1 MTHTWPAGA
10 VTHGDIALALA
21 DNDPSRMLEPTPEQR
36 RVIEAPPVPSLVMAG
51 AGSGKT
57 QTMVQRIVWLVAAQ
71 GVHPT
76 EILGLTFTRKAAGEL
91 RERVQLALA
100 RLRSEGL
107 VGGDEFATPE
117 VSTYNSFANR
127 VFSENALLIGQE
139 PDARIVDEMT
149 AFALMRSVVLASDDE
164 RLSSLDLQLAAI
176 TALALNVARA
186 MRDNQLTA
194 DACDAFVAEFRRVGQ
209 LPGRGKGNTPSK
221 PVTDA
226 VAILEELPIFVALAE
241 RYQLEKRKRGLIEF
255 SDQVTFAA
263 EICAGTPAV
272 AAELRS
278 RHRFVILD
286 EYQDTSVGQTRLLGT
301 IFGDHPV
308 LAVGDPKQSIYGW
321 RGASPGNMRRFHRD
335 FRTRIA
341 PPAEE
346 PTFQLS
352 ISWRNDARILDAA
365 NQVASRLPEAD
376 DPGVTQLGTRPGAA
390 AGTVS
395 LAFPET
401 LDDEA
406 DAVATWMRDRIVGS
420 GSGSGETR
428 PPSGAVLLR
437 AGKLLP
443 LFSAALTRAGVPN
456 RVIGLG
462 GLLSSPEVVDLRCA
476 MRVAHDSTAG
486 NELLRLLVGA
496 KYRFGLADVK
506 VIHDI
511 SRRLAN
517 RDVTMAALADDVRA
531 SRRELATGDD
541 EVPLQEALDFL
552 ATRIR
557 GAARR
562 DEPDTWLTGLSDEAL
577 RRIPRVNDL
586 ISALRRNSGLP
597 ITSFVDATISIM
609 GLDLE
614 VTANPDNI
622 ARVGNLDAFVEA
634 AASFASAEPDADLG
648 AFLDWVEI
656 AAGEDTL
663 APVQEQAEPGVV
675 QLLSIHGSKGLE
687 WDFVAVPRSVEGE
700 MPSSSRDGLG
710 WIRRGAIPYELLL
723 DAHDRP
729 TLSWRDAE
737 SQKELADLMA
747 DLRERIRERNDD
759 EERRLAYVAYTRA
772 RHELLI
778 TGSYWSAIHKAP
790 RKVSVFV
797 SELADAGI
805 IEAPPENTLEDAPT
819 SLAADSVAWPH
830 QPFTEARRRRVD
842 ELSGAVARAQ
852 LDATI
857 PDEVLDRRIEL
868 LLRERADRNTVT
880 NIQLPARFAASKFK
894 DLVTDPAEI
903 AAQLRRP
910 MPQKPFRQTR
920 IGTMFHAW
928 VEAHYAAPNVGG
940 DLLGMAEIF
949 GTEDAALGSLADA
962 SGADFAE
969 LERLQDAFLETPWP
983 HRTPILVEQTIEFRL
998 GDRTVVCKIDAVFEH
1013 DGRIEVVDWKTGR
1026 VPSGES
1032 ARWERQLQLALYTLA
1047 YSEHTG
1053 VAPELI
1059 DAVLVYVREGE
1070 EIRVPEVTGRREL
1083 ERLLT
1088 EAEAALSAANPS
1100 A

>member
-1 MTHTWPAGA
+1 MTHDWPAGA
-10 VTHGDIALALA
+10 VTHGEIALALA

-36 RVIEAPPVPSLVMAG
+36 LVIEAPAVPSLVMAG

-107 VGGDEFATPE
+107 VVGDEFAIPE

-149 AFALMRSVVLASDDE
+149 AFALMRTVVLASDDS
-164 RLSSLDLQLAAI
+164 RLSSLDLQLSAI
-176 TALALNVARA
+176 TNLALNVARA

-194 DACDAFVAEFRRVGQ
+194 DACEAFVAEFRKVRE
-209 LPGRGKGNTPSK
+209 LPGRGKANTPAK
-221 PVTDA
+221 PVQDA
-226 VAILEELPIFVALAE
+226 ATILDELPIFVRLAE
-241 RYQLEKRKRGLIEF
+241 RYQLEKRRRGLIEF

-263 EICAGTPAV
+263 ETCSSTPAV
-272 AAELRS
+272 VSELRA

-286 EYQDTSVGQTRLLGT
+286 EYQDTSVGQTRLLGA

-321 RGASPGNMRRFHRD
+321 RGASPGNMRRFHSD
-335 FRTRIA
+335 FRSSIV
-341 PPAEE
+341 PPSQE

-365 NQVASRLPEAD
+365 NQVASKLPEAGD
-376 DPGVTQLGTRPGAA
+376 AGVTQLGARPGA
-390 AGTVS
+390 GDGSVT

-401 LDDEA
+401 LDEEA
-406 DAVATWMRDRIVGS
+406 DAVATWMRDRILVD
-420 GSGSGETR
+420 GESR

-437 AGKLLP
+437 ARKLLP

-462 GLLSSPEVVDLRCA
+462 GLLSAPEVVDLRCA
-476 MRVAHDSTAG
+476 MRVAQDSMAG
-486 NELLRLLVGA
+486 NELIRLLVGA
-496 KYRFGLADVK
+496 RFQFGLADVAA
-506 VIHDI
+506 IHDV

-531 SRRELATGDD
+531 SKRELATGDD

-552 ATRIR
+552 AERVR
-557 GAARR
+557 LEHRR
-562 DEPDTWLTGLSDEAL
+562 EEPDPWLSALSSEA
-577 RRIPRVNDL
+577 RSRIPRVSEL
-586 ISALRRNSGLP
+586 IAELRRNAGLS
-597 ITSFVDATISIM
+597 ITSFVDATISLM

-614 VTANPDNI
+614 VTANPGNI

-634 AASFASAEPDADLG
+634 AAAYAAAEPDADLG

-656 AAGEDTL
+656 AAGDDSL

-710 WIRRGAIPYELLL
+710 WIRRGMIPYELLL

-729 TLSWRDAE
+729 ELAWRDAE
-737 SQKELADLMA
+737 TQKELADLMI
-747 DLRERIRERNDD
+747 DLKERIRERNDA

-778 TGSYWSAIHKAP
+778 SGSYWSSIHKTA
-790 RKVSVFV
+790 RKVSQFV
-797 SELADAGI
+797 TELANAGVI
-805 IEAPPENTLEDAPT
+805 DAPPENTLDSPPT
-819 SLAADSVAWPH
+819 SLAADSVSWPH
-830 QPFTEARRRRVD
+830 RPFTPERRARVEELANAVGQARR
-842 ELSGAVARAQ
+842 ARTA
-852 LDATI
+852 
-857 PDEVLDRRIEL
+857 PDHALETRIEL
-868 LLRERADRNTVT
+868 LLRERADRSVRRETH
-880 NIQLPARFAASKFK
+880 LPERFAASKFK

-928 VEAHYAAPNVGG
+928 VEAHYAAPSAGG
-940 DLLGMAEIF
+940 DLLGMAELF
-949 GTEDAALGSLADA
+949 GTEDPALSGLADA
-962 SGADFAE
+962 SSADFAE
-969 LERLQDAFLETPWP
+969 LERLKEAFLRTPWP
-983 HRTPILVEQTIEFRL
+983 HRTPVLVEQTIEFRL
-998 GDRTVVCKIDAVFEH
+998 GDRTVVCKIDAVFQH
-1013 DGRIEVVDWKTGR
+1013 DGRVEVVDWKTGR
-1026 VPSGES
+1026 VPSGDS

-1047 YSEHTG
+1047 YAQHTG
-1053 VAPELI
+1053 VPPEQI

-1070 EIRVPEVTGRREL
+1070 EIRVPEVTGHAEL
-1083 ERLLT
+1083 ERLLA
-1088 EAEAALSAANPS
+1088 EAEQALIAASLSS
-1100 A
+1100 

>member
-1 MTHTWPAGA
+1 MKHVWPAGA

-21 DNDPSRMLEPTPEQR
+21 DNDPSRMLEPTAEQR
-36 RVIEAPPVPSLVMAG
+36 LVIEAPPVPSLVMAG

-107 VGGDEFATPE
+107 VGGDEFASPE

-149 AFALMRSVVLASDDE
+149 AFALMRNVVLASDDA
-164 RLSSLDLQLAAI
+164 RLSSLDLQLGGI
-176 TALALNVARA
+176 TNLALNVARA
-186 MRDNQLTA
+186 MRDNQLPA
-194 DACDAFVAEFRRVGQ
+194 AACDAFVAEFRKVSE
-209 LPGRGKGNTPSK
+209 LPGRGKANTPSK
-221 PVTDA
+221 PVVDA
-226 VAILEELPIFVALAE
+226 VATVDELPIFVALAE

-263 EICAGTPAV
+263 EICAATPAIV
-272 AAELRS
+272 EELRT

-301 IFGDHPV
+301 IFSDHPV

-321 RGASPGNMRRFHRD
+321 RGASPGNMRRFHGD
-335 FRTRIA
+335 FRSSIV
-341 PPAEE
+341 PAEEE

-365 NQVASRLPEAD
+365 NRVASRLPEAN
-376 DPGVTQLGTRPGAA
+376 DPGVTQLDRRPGA
-390 AGTVS
+390 GDGRVS
-395 LAFPET
+395 LAFSET
-401 LDDEA
+401 LDEEA
-406 DAVATWMRDRIVGS
+406 DAVAAWMRDRIIVDDGL
-420 GSGSGETR
+420 R

-437 AGKLLP
+437 ARKLLP

-462 GLLSSPEVVDLRCA
+462 GLLSAPEVVDLRCA

-496 KYRFGLADVK
+496 KYQFGLADVK
-506 VIHDI
+506 VIHDV
-511 SRRLAN
+511 SRSLAN

-531 SRRELATGDD
+531 SKRELATGDD

-552 ATRIR
+552 ATRISAEP
-557 GAARR
+557 GR
-562 DEPDTWLTGLSDEAL
+562 DEPDTWLAGLSDDAR
-577 RRIPRVNDL
+577 RRIPHVTGL
-586 ISALRRNSGLP
+586 ISELRRNSGLP

-614 VTANPDNI
+614 ATANPGNI

-634 AASFASAEPDADLG
+634 AAAFAGAEPDSDLG

-656 AAGEDTL
+656 AAGDDSL

-700 MPSSSRDGLG
+700 MPSTSRDGLG

-729 TLSWRDAE
+729 ELPWRGAE
-737 SQKELADLMA
+737 TQKELADLM
-747 DLRERIRERNDD
+747 LELKEQIRERNDD

-778 TGSYWSAIHKAP
+778 SGSYWSAIHKTA
-790 RKVSVFV
+790 RKVSTFV
-797 SELADAGI
+797 EELAEEGI
-805 IEAPPENTLEDAPT
+805 IDAPPENTLESPPT
-819 SLAADSVAWPH
+819 SLAAASVAWPH
-830 QPFTEARRRRVD
+830 TPFSPARLERVEALAAAVGDAART
-842 ELSGAVARAQ
+842 GAR
-852 LDATI
+852 
-857 PDEVLDRRIEL
+857 PDGALGKRIDL
-868 LLRERADRNTVT
+868 LLRERADRNTVSG
-880 NIQLPARFAASKFK
+880 IQLPARFAASKFK

-928 VEAHYAAPNVGG
+928 VEAHYAAPSAGG
-940 DLLGMAEIF
+940 DLLGMAELF
-949 GTEDAALGSLADA
+949 GTEDAALSGLADA
-962 SGADFAE
+962 SSADFAE
-969 LERLQDAFLETPWP
+969 LERLQQAFLETPWP
-983 HRTPILVEQTIEFRL
+983 HRAPTLVEQTIEFRL

-1013 DGRIEVVDWKTGR
+1013 DGRVEVVDWKTGR

-1053 VAPELI
+1053 VPPERI

-1070 EIRVPEVTGRREL
+1070 EIRVPEVTGRPEL
-1083 ERLLT
+1083 ERLLA